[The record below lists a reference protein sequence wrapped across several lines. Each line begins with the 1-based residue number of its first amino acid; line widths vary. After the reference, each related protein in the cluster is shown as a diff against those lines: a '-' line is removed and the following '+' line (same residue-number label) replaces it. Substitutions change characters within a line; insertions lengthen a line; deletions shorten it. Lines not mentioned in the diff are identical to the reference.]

1 MSRDKFAARLEFA
14 SPDLDSRF
22 QPRPNCNWIM
32 GAFEKRA
39 EARAKEEE
47 GLFQAKSLLAGADLG
62 FLQHVQ

>member
-1 MSRDKFAARLEFA
+1 
-14 SPDLDSRF
+14 
-22 QPRPNCNWIM
+22 M